1 MMEREIGYYLIYD
14 KTCSFVSFT
23 RCSMAYI
30 IHFMYESYFV
40 SHFIW
45 PICYALCK
53 WTIIYSFSTFN
64 DVCIFI
70 VGFFLDK
77 VIYRLG
83 NKWPSLDPK
92 WLSESP
98 CWVTCEAPARVALGI
113 TTYLSIKTM
122 VKSYILNL
130 HLTLIR
136 KFSMIIC
143 IFIGKWF
150 DFKITLSKA
159 FTFQSGMPRVS
170 YVKGKRFHWEG
181 FAIWFWLVD
190 GTYEGKART

>member
-1 MMEREIGYYLIYD
+1 MTLFYPR
-14 KTCSFVSFT
+14 
-23 RCSMAYI
+23 
-30 IHFMYESYFV
+30 
-40 SHFIW
+40 
-45 PICYALCK
+45 
-53 WTIIYSFSTFN
+53 
-64 DVCIFI
+64 
-70 VGFFLDK
+70 
-77 VIYRLG
+77 
-83 NKWPSLDPK
+83 

-143 IFIGKWF
+143 IYIWKWF

-181 FAIWFWLVD
+181 FAIWYWLVKMVLCLD
-190 GTYEGKART
+190 GTVFRWYLRGQSTNLTSNLNALKLLTFGCWAAIHLFSLHS